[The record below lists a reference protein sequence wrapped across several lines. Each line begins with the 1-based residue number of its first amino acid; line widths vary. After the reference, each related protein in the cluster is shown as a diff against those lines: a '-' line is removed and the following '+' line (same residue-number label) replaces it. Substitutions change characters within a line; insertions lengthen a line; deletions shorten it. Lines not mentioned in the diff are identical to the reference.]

1 MMQLNW
7 ILLYKNYNSPFGATL
22 YDSETLDDDIDL
34 ILKET
39 DRRIAIYNELSD
51 IFILENKL
59 KTRHDFVA
67 ITSPD
72 IKSRDVNHAI
82 TLSLLNH
89 GDEALIIFENMA
101 SVNKT
106 AHELINVYND
116 EFELRKRLIELINQ
130 SRNVL
135 AKRYKVSLE
144 NINTL

>member
-1 MMQLNW
+1 M
-7 ILLYKNYNSPFGATL
+7 
-22 YDSETLDDDIDL
+22 
-34 ILKET
+34 
-39 DRRIAIYNELSD
+39 
-51 IFILENKL
+51 
-59 KTRHDFVA
+59 
-67 ITSPD
+67 
-72 IKSRDVNHAI
+72 KSRDVNHAI

-89 GDEALIIFENMA
+89 DDEALIIFENMA
-101 SVNKT
+101 GVNKI